1 VADTPNIAVRLSQK
15 IDMSDLENA
24 NAPVPGSSPPLRTWD
39 FMETVFV
46 SLIAYGTYTL
56 TSEIVFSI
64 MLVMHHVPKTLSP
77 AQLQALAMQ
86 GYWYG
91 TPLIVAS
98 LFTIVVL
105 WIAIRM
111 AGREFAEY
119 LALNW
124 PRPRE
129 LVRALAIAAILLG
142 AELAAV
148 SFISARDPQETS
160 AYPYSSVQQ
169 ADGLFFPLIGGCIAG
184 PILEEF
190 VIRGFM
196 FRGWSQSLLGPV
208 GSIVLTSV
216 LWGMMHTQYDWFWRF
231 CIFVMGLALGYFRW
245 RSNSTWLPVMVHSA
259 ANIFFFF
266 AMGL

>member
-1 VADTPNIAVRLSQK
+1 
-15 IDMSDLENA
+15 MSFENA
-24 NAPVPGSSPPLRTWD
+24 NSPVQPPPLRTWD
-39 FMETVFV
+39 FMETMFV

-56 TSEIVFSI
+56 TSELVFGI
-64 MLVMHHVPKTLSP
+64 MLAMHDVAKTLSP
-77 AQLQALAMQ
+77 TQIEALATL

-98 LFTIVVL
+98 PLTIVVL

-111 AGREFAEY
+111 AGREFVEY

-124 PRPRE
+124 PSSRE
-129 LVRALAIAAILLG
+129 LVRAFAITAILLV
-142 AELAAV
+142 AELVAV
-148 SFISARDPQETS
+148 SLIGANETS
-160 AYPYSSVQQ
+160 AYPDSSDQQ
-169 ADGLFFPLIGGCIAG
+169 AGGLFIPLIGGCIAG
-184 PILEEF
+184 PIMEEF

-196 FRGWSQSLLGPV
+196 FRGWSQSFLGPV
-208 GSIVLTSV
+208 GAILLTSV

-245 RSNSTWLPVMVHSA
+245 RSNSTWLTVMAHSA
-259 ANIFFFF
+259 INTFFLF